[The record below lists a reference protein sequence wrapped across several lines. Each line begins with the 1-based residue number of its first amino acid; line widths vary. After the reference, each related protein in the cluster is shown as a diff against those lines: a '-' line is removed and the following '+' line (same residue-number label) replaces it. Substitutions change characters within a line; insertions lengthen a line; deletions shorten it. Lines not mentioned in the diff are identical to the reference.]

1 MVTELIGRT
10 IVPVLVTVTVFA
22 ALVVF
27 RTTLPKDNDVRDTEK
42 LDRTPVPESVT
53 RLVPAPLPVDTVT
66 LATLVP
72 TLVGL
77 NFTLIVHV
85 APTAT
90 DVPQLLNC
98 ENCVAF
104 VPVTEIDVIRSDVA
118 PVFFSV
124 NDLAADVTFSALF
137 PKASELTDKLKDGIA
152 TI

>member
-10 IVPVLVTVTVFA
+10 TVPVLVTVTVFA

-27 RTTLPKDNDVRDTEK
+27 RTTLPKDSEVRDREK
-42 LDRTPVPESVT
+42 LDRTPVPESAT
-53 RLVPAPLPVDTVT
+53 RLVPAPLPADTVT
-66 LATLVP
+66 LATLGP

-77 NFTLIVHV
+77 NFTLIVHS

-104 VPVTEIDVIRSDVA
+104 VPVTEIDVIGSRVV
-118 PVFFSV
+118 PVFFSLK
-124 NDLAADVTFSALF
+124 DLAVDATFSGRF
-137 PKASELTDKLKDGIA
+137 PKASELTDKLNGDIA
-152 TI
+152 AT